1 MKIGFLNIQ
10 HFYLIANEMN
20 VDGLNIPLTGKL
32 GSHILDLYQI
42 RQLQSNQN
50 FYWNEILKY
59 LIRTG
64 YVSYDSDEQIIHIA
78 HSELDVRRILT
89 CDYISIT

>member
-1 MKIGFLNIQ
+1 
-10 HFYLIANEMN
+10 MN

-42 RQLQSNQN
+42 RQLQSNEN
-50 FYWNEILKY
+50 FYWNEVLKY

-64 YVSYDSDEQIIHIA
+64 YVSFDPDEQLIHIA
-78 HSELDVRRILT
+78 HSELDVRRVLT
-89 CDYISIT
+89 RNYISIA